1 MLCDLWTLFVSF
13 ISLPKVQENL
23 WLGIGE
29 RACIKWGLNV
39 GQCFSLETC
48 ELTVALQPRRYVQVQ
63 WFPAVYIF
71 SSSVIQ
77 VSFLLSLSSYARGV

>member
-48 ELTVALQPRRYVQVQ
+48 ELTHCGSPTT
-63 WFPAVYIF
+63 AVRASAMVPICYPT
-71 SSSVIQ
+71 
-77 VSFLLSLSSYARGV
+77 APP